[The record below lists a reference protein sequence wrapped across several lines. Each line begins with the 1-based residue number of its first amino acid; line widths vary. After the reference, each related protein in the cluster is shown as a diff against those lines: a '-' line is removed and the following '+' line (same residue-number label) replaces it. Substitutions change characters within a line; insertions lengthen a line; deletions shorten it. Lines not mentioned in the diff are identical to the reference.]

1 MKVPAPV
8 SIRRLSLTQKVML
21 VITIAGTISVLVL
34 ILIANSHMGT
44 ALTVFK
50 KGRRLTDFTDLRR
63 SELNKQLKITAAN
76 ASRFK
81 RNEAEL
87 ARLRG
92 AEKLRRQND
101 YLAALH
107 ETTLALINDI
117 LDLSKIEAGRMDLY
131 LETIDLSMLLM
142 EVTSTA
148 RSVMEKNKNTFELD
162 CAGDLGSMHADITRV
177 RQEGRAPYIRNV
189 FTVTDT
195 GIGMSSAQTEKL
207 FKAFSQ
213 GDASTTRKYGGTGL
227 GLAISQRFCRMMG
240 GGIEVDSV
248 EGRGSIFIVRLPV
261 AIDDDPTAP
270 ELIGRYLG
278 KEHFRILKA
287 ASGKEGLRLAKER
300 HPDVITLDIF
310 MPDLNGWDVLSMLK
324 SDEKLAD
331 IPVVMLTILDDK
343 SRGFSLGA
351 SDYLTKPI
359 NRRRLIEVLSKYK
372 KGAGSR
378 VLTDEDRKHLNGYVE
393 GILEKGAY
401 SGEDLLKEVRRHL
414 LAAVQNRKPVP

>member
-240 GGIEVDSV
+240 GGIEVDS
-248 EGRGSIFIVRLPV
+248 
-261 AIDDDPTAP
+261 
-270 ELIGRYLG
+270 G